1 VREVHVSA
9 SAWSADLGA
18 LRTSLAAAA
27 PHCDSIHFDIM
38 DNHFVPELLFGLDI
52 LAAVKPHVPVPFQ
65 AHMMMENPERCV
77 TRYAPVVD
85 TFLFHPGTCS
95 DWPEIKRKIRGL
107 GRSVGLALLLGED
120 WRAYRD
126 DLAEV
131 DVVLVMGTEVGIKG
145 VDINSDVFA
154 VISELREQIDAHGYS
169 CLIQADGGIR
179 RDTLP
184 RLIAAGVDAIT
195 PGSLF
200 FGSDFSTFRSRLRET
215 QREVAV
221 STGHGGTTSLVT
233 RGRRTES
240 REEV

>member
-1 VREVHVSA
+1 MSARQVHVSA

-18 LRTSLAAAA
+18 LRASLAAAA

-52 LAAVKPHVPVPFQ
+52 LATVKPHVPVPFQ
-65 AHMMMENPERCV
+65 AHMMIENPERCV
-77 TRYAPVVD
+77 ARYAPVVD
-85 TFLFHPGTCS
+85 TFLFHPATCA
-95 DWPEIKRKIRGL
+95 DWSGIKQKVRGL
-107 GRSVGLALLLGED
+107 GRSVGLALLVGED

-131 DVVLVMGTEVGIKG
+131 DVALVMGTDVGIKG
-145 VDINSDVFA
+145 VDINTDVYT
-154 VISELREQIDAHGYS
+154 VISELREYIDAHGYA

-179 RDTLP
+179 RHTLP

-200 FGSDFSTFRSRLRET
+200 FGSDFGTFRSLLRET
-215 QREVAV
+215 QRELAV
-221 STGHGGTTSLVT
+221 L
-233 RGRRTES
+233 RAES
-240 REEV
+240 HEEV

>member
-27 PHCDSIHFDIM
+27 PQCDSIHFDIM
-38 DNHFVPELLFGLDI
+38 DNHFVPELLFGPDI

-77 TRYAPVVD
+77 IRYAPVVD

-95 DWPEIKRKIRGL
+95 DWPQIKRTVRGL

-145 VDINSDVFA
+145 VDINPGAFA
-154 VISELREQIDAHGYS
+154 VISELREEIDAHGYA

-221 STGHGGTTSLVT
+221 SAGHRGATSLVT
-233 RGRRTES
+233 LSKRTES
-240 REEV
+240 S

>member
-1 VREVHVSA
+1 MSVRQVHVSA

-18 LRTSLAAAA
+18 LRASLAAAA

-38 DNHFVPELLFGLDI
+38 DNHFVPELLFGPDI

-65 AHMMMENPERCV
+65 AHMMIENPERFIA
-77 TRYAPVVD
+77 RYAPVVD
-85 TFLFHPGTCS
+85 TFLFHPATCA
-95 DWPEIKRKIRGL
+95 DWPGIKQKVRGL

-131 DVVLVMGTEVGIKG
+131 DVALVMGTDVGIKG
-145 VDINSDVFA
+145 VDINTDAYA
-154 VISELREQIDAHGYS
+154 VISELREHIDAHGYA

-179 RDTLP
+179 RHTLP

-200 FGSDFSTFRSRLRET
+200 FGSDFGTFRSRLHET
-215 QREVAV
+215 QRELAV
-221 STGHGGTTSLVT
+221 
-233 RGRRTES
+233 RRAES
-240 REEV
+240 HEEV

>member
-1 VREVHVSA
+1 MRELHVSA

-27 PHCDSIHFDIM
+27 PQCDSIHFDIM
-38 DNHFVPELLFGLDI
+38 DNHFVPELLFGPDI

-77 TRYAPVVD
+77 IRYAPVVD

-95 DWPEIKRKIRGL
+95 DWPQIKRTVRGL

-145 VDINSDVFA
+145 VDINSGAYA
-154 VISELREQIDAHGYS
+154 VISELREHIDAHGYA

-179 RDTLP
+179 RHTLP
-184 RLIAAGVDAIT
+184 LLIAAGVDAIT

-200 FGSDFSTFRSRLRET
+200 FGSDFSTFRSRLSET

-221 STGHGGTTSLVT
+221 SAGHGGTPPPGDPRQTD
-233 RGRRTES
+233 
-240 REEV
+240 

>member
-1 VREVHVSA
+1 VRELHVSA

-27 PHCDSIHFDIM
+27 PQCDSIHFDIM
-38 DNHFVPELLFGLDI
+38 DNHFVPELLFGPDI

-77 TRYAPVVD
+77 IRYAPVVD

-95 DWPEIKRKIRGL
+95 DWPQIKRTVRGL

-145 VDINSDVFA
+145 VDINSGAYA
-154 VISELREQIDAHGYS
+154 VISELREHIDAHGYA

-179 RDTLP
+179 RHTLP
-184 RLIAAGVDAIT
+184 LLIAAGVDAIT

-200 FGSDFSTFRSRLRET
+200 FGSDFSTFRSRLSET

-221 STGHGGTTSLVT
+221 SAGHGGTPPLVT
-233 RGRRTES
+233 LGRRTES
-240 REEV
+240 HEEV

>member
-1 VREVHVSA
+1 MSA

-18 LRTSLAAAA
+18 LRASLAAAA

-38 DNHFVPELLFGLDI
+38 DNHFVPELLFGPEI
-52 LAAVKPHVPVPFQ
+52 LATVKPHVPVPFQ

-77 TRYAPVVD
+77 TRYASVVD
-85 TFLFHPGTCS
+85 TFLFHPKTCS
-95 DWPEIKRKIRGL
+95 DWPELKREIRGL
-107 GRSVGLALLLGED
+107 GRTVGLALLLGED

-145 VDINSDVFA
+145 VDINSDVYT
-154 VISELREQIDAHGYS
+154 VISELREHIDAHGYA

-179 RDTLP
+179 RHTLP
-184 RLIAAGVDAIT
+184 RLIAAGVDAVT

-215 QREVAV
+215 QRELAV
-221 STGHGGTTSLVT
+221 STGHGETTSAAAH
-233 RGRRTES
+233 GRQTEAH
-240 REEV
+240 EKL